1 MKPLSILIAD
11 DSQLARRW
19 IKLALPENIKYT
31 VVEASNGE
39 EALQVIRNIHIDLL
53 LLDLNMPVLGGIDV
67 LKILQNEHNELFI
80 AVISADFQPAQQAI
94 VKQLGAHLFL
104 KKPVNPDRLAMLA
117 KKRYAFINSA
127 DRYNSSMPSP
137 NLV

>member
-11 DSQLARRW
+11 DSKLARRW

-39 EALQVIRNIHIDLL
+39 EGLQVIRHTHIDLL

-67 LKILQNEHNELFI
+67 LNILQNNNEKPFVT
-80 AVISADFQPAQQAI
+80 VISADFQPVQQAI

-104 KKPVNPDRLAMLA
+104 KKPVNPDRLAMLVEE
-117 KKRYAFINSA
+117 RYAFINNVA
-127 DRYNSSMPSP
+127 LP
-137 NLV
+137 NQPKARAS